1 MPGAKGSIDM
11 TTDAAAAGE
20 TMASPAEERL
30 EIDLKDPAL
39 AAFLAW
45 LLPGLGH
52 WYQGRRHKA
61 ILFFVCI
68 LGTFIYGLY
77 LGEGRVVYASWRDED
92 RRPHYFCQVA
102 VGLPALPALLQAQ
115 RAKPIP
121 FPFYEDFMVPPQ
133 VTPEGGPGPRPDG
146 LDTLH
151 KRLNRYWEL
160 GTVYTMIAG
169 LLNILAIY
177 DAWGGPAYSIAE
189 KKDDDEEAGGGGDPD
204 GGGTEGNS

>member
-1 MPGAKGSIDM
+1 M
-11 TTDAAAAGE
+11 TTETAAAGD
-20 TMASPAEERL
+20 TSTSPADERI
-30 EIDLKDPAL
+30 EINLKDPAF

-61 ILFFVCI
+61 VIFFVCI
-68 LGTFIYGLY
+68 FGTFMYGLY
-77 LGEGRVVYASWRDED
+77 LGEGRVVYASWRENDH
-92 RRPHYFCQVA
+92 RPHYLCQVA
-102 VGLPALPALLQAQ
+102 VGLPALPALIQAK
-115 RAKPIP
+115 RANPIP

-133 VTPEGGPGPRPDG
+133 VTPEGGAKPDG
-146 LDTLH
+146 LDALH

-189 KKDDDEEAGGGGDPD
+189 NKEDDDEQPDSGGKEEK
-204 GGGTEGNS
+204 T